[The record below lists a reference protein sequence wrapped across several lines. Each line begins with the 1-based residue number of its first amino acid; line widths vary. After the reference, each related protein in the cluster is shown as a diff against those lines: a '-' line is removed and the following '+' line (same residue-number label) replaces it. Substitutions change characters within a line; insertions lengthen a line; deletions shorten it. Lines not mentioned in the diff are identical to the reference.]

1 MNGYEAVM
9 EVASQ
14 DPTWLRVI
22 RACLDYP
29 AEEFAG
35 RWVLQ
40 GLDPRPRT
48 LKPLL
53 DAGVLVHSQE
63 PSADGKTWYR
73 FSDRKGAARAMDEL
87 GA

>member
-1 MNGYEAVM
+1 MVGYDAVM
-9 EVASQ
+9 LIAKEEPQ
-14 DPTWLRVI
+14 WIPVI

-29 AEEFAG
+29 AEQFAG
-35 RWVLQ
+35 RWVLGQ
-40 GLDPRPRT
+40 LNPRPRT

-53 DAGVLVHSQE
+53 DKGVLVHSQE

-73 FSDRKGAARAMDEL
+73 FVDRVGVGRALEEL

>member
-1 MNGYEAVM
+1 MDGYDAVM
-9 EVASQ
+9 LVAERE
-14 DPTWLRVI
+14 PRMLPVI

-35 RWVLQ
+35 RWILQ

-53 DAGVLVHSQE
+53 DMGVLVHSQG

-73 FSDRKGAARAMDEL
+73 FFDRDGAVRGLEAL